1 MAYRGVIVLSEL
13 FAAALAA
20 NNVPPP
26 PPPSIVTVAPG
37 QAAERQILTF
47 NPGPALCGAAG
58 AEIPIAVLVA
68 PNPVALSRA
77 LVREPVTV
85 SFDIDADGRAFNI
98 RSDALRNIR
107 ADGRDIVPSLRASR
121 FAAGAQRLE
130 CQITYTPVFQNR
142 DEAPPELLG
151 RLGASPRTRLGKE
164 DWDRISPGDCR
175 EGKRLAPLVRG
186 YPDWRRHE
194 RSEGAR
200 KWTYVTFDIDAD
212 GQPVNVATAL
222 SSGDPALDA
231 EGREATAKGRFAG
244 GERTG
249 CANVWWTGP
258 ETVPAPPAPP
268 VSEYDGNPAC
278 EIDDRWAR
286 PPRLTYPENY
296 RQRAVEG
303 WAVLRFDVAP
313 WGEIGAIEVL
323 AAQPSDEIGNAA
335 MAVLRNAQFK
345 PQQGGLSGCVDR
357 VTFRIRAEESEAAD
371 SVGGAEAG

>member
-1 MAYRGVIVLSEL
+1 
-13 FAAALAA
+13 
-20 NNVPPP
+20 
-26 PPPSIVTVAPG
+26 
-37 QAAERQILTF
+37 
-47 NPGPALCGAAG
+47 
-58 AEIPIAVLVA
+58 VLVA
-68 PNPVALSRA
+68 PNPVAPSRA

-107 ADGRDIVPSLRASR
+107 TDGRDIVPSLRASR

-142 DEAPPELLG
+142 VEAPPELLG
-151 RLGASPRTRLGKE
+151 RLGASPRNRLGKE

-175 EGKRLAPLVRG
+175 EGKRPAPLVRG
-186 YPDWRRHE
+186 YPDWRRLE

-249 CANVWWTGP
+249 WANVWWIG
-258 ETVPAPPAPP
+258 
-268 VSEYDGNPAC
+268 PAC

-286 PPRLTYPENY
+286 PPRLTYPESY

-357 VTFRIRAEESEAAD
+357 VMFRIRAEEREAAD